1 MQKLQEMI
9 KQYNPYNEQEEK
21 DKSFMLDFID
31 KNEDVLTRNNRV
43 AHFTASNWIVNKEHT
58 KAIMIYH
65 NLYQSWAWTGGH
77 ADGDADLLHVAR
89 KEAEEESGL
98 KDLKLLNDNL
108 FSLEVLTVDGHVKRG
123 EYVSAHLHL
132 NCTFL
137 FEADEEME
145 IRIKEDENSGVEWV
159 DIEKAPEI
167 TREPKMVPIYKKLNE
182 KLRLLDNK

>member
-1 MQKLQEMI
+1 MEKLKEMI
-9 KQYNPYNEQEEK
+9 KQYIPYNEQEEK
-21 DKSFMLDFID
+21 DKSFMLEFME
-31 KNEDVLTRNNRV
+31 KYEDVLTRNNRI

-65 NLYQSWAWTGGH
+65 NLYKSWAWTGGH

-98 KDLKLLNDNL
+98 NNLKLLHDGL
-108 FSLEVLTVDGHVKRG
+108 FSLEVLTVDGHVKHG
-123 EYVSAHLHL
+123 EYVSSHLHL

-145 IRIKEDENSGVEWV
+145 IRIKEDENSGVEWI

-167 TREPKMVPIYKKLNE
+167 TSEPKMVPIYIKLNE
-182 KLRLLDNK
+182 KLKSLQN